1 MTSEPYPVNED
12 GLPAELAR
20 LIQSLEAS
28 GHAVLPATNQALL
41 QSIVEAAA
49 RIFGAV
55 AAAIAL
61 LSDDG
66 QFLEFKVAY
75 NVINQNIVGMRFPSD
90 QGIAGYVTMTG
101 QPLAIANVAEDTRFN
116 RSFAQQSGYIPRTIL
131 AVPLVSEGR
140 VIGVME
146 TLDKVSGESFTIH
159 DMELLAIF
167 ASQAATAI
175 HQSQQIDHLQAAL
188 ITGLKRLAQPDDA
201 ELLNALNTAGQSSQD
216 LMQLAEMIYA
226 ISALGQAERTAC
238 LRILNA
244 FYDLSKAKTQR
255 SFRRASGGYTT
266 S

>member
-1 MTSEPYPVNED
+1 MTSKPNLAHED
-12 GLPAELAR
+12 GLSAELAR
-20 LIQSLEAS
+20 LLQSLEAS

-61 LSDDG
+61 LTDDG

-75 NVINQNIVGMRFPSD
+75 NVINQNIVGMRFPAD
-90 QGIAGYVTMTG
+90 QGIAGYVAMTG

-140 VIGVME
+140 VVGVME
-146 TLDKVSGESFTIH
+146 ALDKTSGESFTIH

-167 ASQAATAI
+167 AGQAATAI
-175 HQSQQIDHLQAAL
+175 HQSQQIDHLQTAL
-188 ITGLKRLAQPDDA
+188 IAGLKRLVQPDEA
-201 ELLNALNTAGQSSQD
+201 ELLRALDVAGQRNQD
-216 LMQLAEMIYA
+216 LMQLADMIYT
-226 ISALGQAERTAC
+226 ISSLGEAERTAC
-238 LRILNA
+238 LRILSA
-244 FYDLSKAKTQR
+244 FYDLSKAKAQR
-255 SFRRASGGYTT
+255 SFRRAPGRHTAP
-266 S
+266 